1 MTLSIRKSVFI
12 FLLPVLTG
20 TAVHSAVAATSAST
34 EFKATIVG
42 GACDISAPAT
52 VSVNSGAVIPSE
64 DIIAGNSPEESFDL
78 TLSGC
83 KGYGL
88 TPVITLEGDV
98 DGTSGIPLF
107 LTNTSSTKGYGIL
120 LTFAGN
126 SNFKANTNLAA
137 DLKLTAA
144 ANKTWSTT
152 MASVLNGKI
161 PLKAA
166 VSCGS
171 CAADADIQGGE
182 LKANVTFKF
191 AYN

>member
-1 MTLSIRKSVFI
+1 MMSSIRKSVFI
-12 FLLPVLTG
+12 FLLTVLAG
-20 TAVHSAVAATSAST
+20 TTTHSAVAATSAST

-42 GACDISAPAT
+42 GACDISVPAT
-52 VSVNSGAVIPSE
+52 VSVNKGAVIPSE

-98 DGTSGIPLF
+98 DNTSGMPLF

-120 LTFAGN
+120 LAFAGN
-126 SNFKANTNLAA
+126 SNFKASTNLAA
-137 DLKLTAA
+137 DLKLSAA
-144 ANKTWSTT
+144 DKTWSTT
-152 MASVLNGKI
+152 MTSVLNGKI
-161 PLKAA
+161 PLKAS
-166 VSCGS
+166 VSCGN

>member
-1 MTLSIRKSVFI
+1 MSFIRKPVFA
-12 FLLPVLTG
+12 FLLPVVISV
-20 TAVHSAVAATSAST
+20 TATNCAVAATSAST

-52 VSVNSGAVIPSE
+52 VSVNKGAVIQSE

-88 TPVITLEGDV
+88 TPMITLEGDV
-98 DGTSGIPLF
+98 DNISGTPLF

-120 LTFAGN
+120 LTFGGN

-137 DLKLTAA
+137 DLKLSAA
-144 ANKTWSTT
+144 DKTWSTT
-152 MASVLNGKI
+152 GTSVLNGKI

-166 VSCGS
+166 VSCGN
-171 CAADADIQGGE
+171 CAADTDIQGGE

>member
-1 MTLSIRKSVFI
+1 MLLIRKPVFA
-12 FLLPVLTG
+12 FLLPVMMSM
-20 TAVHSAVAATSAST
+20 TAANSAVAATSAST

-42 GACDISAPAT
+42 GTCDITVPAT
-52 VSVNSGAVIPSE
+52 VSVNKGAVIPSE
-64 DIIAGNSPEESFDL
+64 DIIAGNSPVEPFNL
-78 TLSGC
+78 KLAGC

-88 TPVITLEGDV
+88 TPEITLEGDV
-98 DGTSGIPLF
+98 DNTSGMPLF

-126 SNFKANTNLAA
+126 SNFKASTNLAA
-137 DLKLTAA
+137 DLKLAA

-152 MASVLNGKI
+152 MASVLNGNI

-166 VSCGS
+166 VSCGN